1 MRFLRQLFNKSSN
14 KITKLGRW
22 DHRISG
28 KDKYIRASW
37 ANSDHCGDSICK
49 DPVEVQKYIDYEV
62 LKVKK
67 EKEKEEE
74 EKNKNLTK
82 KGFIFY

>member
-37 ANSDHCGDSICK
+37 ANSDHCGDSICAK
-49 DPVEVQKYIDYEV
+49 PDVAKEIII
-62 LKVKK
+62 K
-67 EKEKEEE
+67 EKPK
-74 EKNKNLTK
+74 TK
-82 KGFIFY
+82 ID